1 MIKYIVKQSTVN
13 NLTKDLF
20 YAYPVIDETI
30 DLAGLVK
37 HMDRHNS
44 GFSEA
49 MCVGVIKA
57 MVKCIKELVLDGK
70 NVKIDDLAIFSCGI
84 KNGHGATSAKEFTAI
99 NNIKGLKLRARATGT
114 LRASNLDI
122 EAALHRVNPV
132 SSTTAEEANPVSST
146 LGEE

>member
-1 MIKYIVKQSTVN
+1 MIKYILKQSKTN
-13 NLTKDLF
+13 NLTNGKF

-30 DLAGLVK
+30 DLEALVK

-84 KNGHGATSAKEFTAI
+84 KNGAGTLTEDEFTTAT
-99 NNIKGLKLRARATGT
+99 NIRGLKLRARATGT
-114 LRASNLDI
+114 LRGANLDMEGTLRKI
-122 EAALHRVNPV
+122 
-132 SSTTAEEANPVSST
+132 STKKETEE
-146 LGEE
+146 